1 MTLARTRKEIATS
14 VVLVAGLA
22 LWLALAGAAA
32 DAAPRLALV
41 VGNGGYDPAN
51 ITRLDNP
58 VNDARLMASTLETV
72 GFEVSLVTD
81 ADREAMNE
89 AIEEF
94 GKRLRV
100 EGRDAV
106 GLFYYAGH
114 GVEAKGRNY
123 LIPLGAE
130 IGSELEFQSSAVRA
144 QYVLDWM
151 EYAGNRLNMLILDA
165 CRDNPYGGKR
175 GGKRGLERMD
185 APSGSLIAYAAGPGK
200 TATDGDGENSPYTLA
215 LAQTLVEPGLKVEEV
230 FKRVRIRVEEQTGED
245 QTPWENTSLKGDFY
259 FVPADDND
267 DTERTFWDS
276 IKNSRNPVK
285 FRAYLEKYG
294 EDGEFAAL
302 ARIELEALEGG
313 GGAVDEDPGPVAGG
327 VREDANEGSKVDGN
341 AVIAQRMA
349 AERVFWESIMDSED
363 PAYFDDYLDRYPG
376 GEYEKIARRHRDK
389 LLVAA
394 DDAAYARA
402 DSLGTSAAYSEYLE
416 SYPSGRN
423 VKDARERLKFT
434 DLLGRKFSTDVVDES
449 GWTDLHYAAVM
460 NLPRVADA
468 LLKAGMNVDVRLAED
483 GRAFGDRLK
492 AHLHALE
499 YDIGGWN
506 GWNGEANGE
515 TPLLVA
521 VRQDARP
528 VAKLL
533 IERGADVNA
542 KRGYGETA
550 LFYAARWN
558 APEVARLLIERGAD
572 PNAEHLDASGLWFS
586 FDGLTPLHWA
596 AKANSRD
603 VAELLIDHGAD
614 IQAKEPVGW
623 TTLHLAADVNA
634 IEVAELLITRGAD
647 LNAKDSDGATPLM
660 HAPRGGDREMARL
673 LIEHG
678 AEVTLSYAAVANDR
692 ELAQKLIERGAHPN
706 VKDDTSGNTPLH
718 HAAESGAFEVA
729 ELLIDRGAS
738 IDAKNKDGRTPLMET
753 VVASAGDVAELLVNR
768 GAIINDCCDVET
780 ALHLAAYLDRSE
792 MAQLL
797 LERGADFD
805 LRNKGGST
813 PLHLAA
819 YTGSRNTAEL
829 LINHGANVNAE
840 NNYGQTPLDK
850 AARGDYG
857 EHTEL
862 VDLIRSHGGRC
873 ATSC

>member
-1 MTLARTRKEIATS
+1 MTLARTRKEIAAS
-14 VVLVAGLA
+14 VVLAAGMV

-32 DAAPRLALV
+32 DAAPRVALV

-81 ADREAMNE
+81 ADRESMNE

-94 GKRLRV
+94 GRRLKV

-151 EYAGNRLNMLILDA
+151 EHAGNRLNMLILDA

-259 FVPADDND
+259 FVPPR
-267 DTERTFWDS
+267 E
-276 IKNSRNPVK
+276 
-285 FRAYLEKYG
+285 
-294 EDGEFAAL
+294 
-302 ARIELEALEGG
+302 
-313 GGAVDEDPGPVAGG
+313 VDEDPGPVAGG
-327 VREDANEGSKVDGN
+327 VTEDADEGSKVDGN

-363 PAYFDDYLDRYPG
+363 PADFDDYLGRYTG
-376 GEYEKIARRHRDK
+376 GVYENIARRRRDK

-402 DSLGTSAAYSEYLE
+402 DSLGKSEAYSEYLE

-434 DLLGRKFSTDVVDES
+434 DLLGRKFSADIVEGS

-468 LLKAGMNVDVRLAED
+468 LLKAGMIVDVRLADD

-492 AHLHALE
+492 ASLSALE
-499 YDIGGWN
+499 YDIS

-542 KRGYGETA
+542 KRGYGETP

-558 APEVARLLIERGAD
+558 ALEIARLLIDRGAD
-572 PNAEHLDASGLWFS
+572 PNAVSADVSGLWFT
-586 FDGLTPLHWA
+586 FDGLTPLHRA

-603 VAELLIDHGAD
+603 VAELLIHHGAD

-623 TTLHLAADVNA
+623 TTLHLAADENA

-647 LNAKDSDGATPLM
+647 LNAKDSNGATPLM
-660 HAPRGGDREMARL
+660 HAARGGDREMARL

-678 AEVTLSYAAVANDR
+678 AEVTLSYTAVANDR
-692 ELAQKLIERGAHPN
+692 ELAQKLIERGADPN

-738 IDAKNKDGRTPLMET
+738 VNAKAKSGTTPLME
-753 VVASAGDVAELLVNR
+753 AANWSARDVATLLIDR
-768 GAIINDCCDVET
+768 GAIVDACCGYAGT
-780 ALHLAAYLDRSE
+780 ALHQAANMGRPKV
-792 MAQLL
+792 AQLL
-797 LERGADFD
+797 LDRGADPD
-805 LRNKGGST
+805 AKNEHGST
-813 PLHLAA
+813 PLHTAA
-819 YTGSRNTAEL
+819 LRGKHRVAEM
-829 LINHGANVNAE
+829 LIDQKANVNAKD
-840 NNYGQTPLDK
+840 NYGQTPLDQ
-850 AARGDYG
+850 AVQGDDG

-862 VDLIRSHGGRC
+862 VDLIRRHGGRC
-873 ATSC
+873 AKSC